1 MEKPP
6 LEVLYTSIA
15 FLAWISREIQNYLDH
30 KDVSMATILARGFVA
45 GFSGYMFAQ
54 TIAIYD
60 PALAMVASWLGG
72 WMWPWAM
79 QFIAFMFNKHFGYEK
94 K

>member
-15 FLAWISREIQNYLDH
+15 FLAGIAREIQNYLDH
-30 KDVSMATILARGFVA
+30 KDVSFSTILARGFVA

-60 PALAMVASWLGG
+60 PALAMVAS
-72 WMWPWAM
+72 
-79 QFIAFMFNKHFGYEK
+79 
-94 K
+94 